1 MSLIL
6 FKIYFFA
13 FSVTLNA
20 SFITEV
26 PLNHKG
32 LLHMY
37 SQERGIEQ
45 PLYCTTQK
53 DPLHEPLLNSKVV
66 IDGLSFES
74 PEEYH
79 TLKATEIA
87 AAEQALTSISQVT
100 SSQYLLPVIT

>member
-6 FKIYFFA
+6 LKKYVFSL
-13 FSVTLNA
+13 SVTLIA

-37 SQERGIEQ
+37 SQERGIKQ

-53 DPLHEPLLNSKVV
+53 GPLHEPLLKSKVV

-87 AAEQALTSISQVT
+87 AAERALTSISQVT
-100 SSQYLLPVIT
+100 SSQYPLPMIT